1 MKEVPK
7 ATMLEKAAGS
17 RAMSIGMSAAAA
29 ATPLILAPGPEALL
43 LAGAAALLPALTGS
57 IAGKR
62 FTDRVEITVR
72 GINEELAAHAE
83 KIQNISDE
91 TFQLLND
98 IIVTVCS
105 TTDIGKL
112 DYLRRAA
119 ANLVADEDIAATVT
133 TQLGRVVRDISFA
146 EIEFI
151 RHTFSKNWVMITDT
165 EEFFKSNPNGALYKI
180 KSPEAIMIRSLANL
194 GVLVEPMNRSNGDPA
209 ITYEFSWLAAKLL
222 ALVVGPKCAN

>member
-1 MKEVPK
+1 
-7 ATMLEKAAGS
+7 MLV
-17 RAMSIGMSAAAA
+17 
-29 ATPLILAPGPEALL
+29 
-43 LAGAAALLPALTGS
+43 GAANLLPALVNS
-57 IAGKR
+57 IAAKR
-62 FTDRVEITVR
+62 FSDRVETTIR
-72 GINEELAAHAE
+72 GINAELTAHVE
-83 KIQNISDE
+83 KVNNISDE

-98 IIVTVCS
+98 IVVTVYS

-119 ANLVADEDIAATVT
+119 SNLIADEDIATTVT

-151 RHTFSKNWVMITDT
+151 RSTFSKNWVMITDT
-165 EEFFKSNPNGALYKI
+165 EEFFKSNPNGALYKV

-194 GVLVEPMNRSNGDPA
+194 GVMVEPMSRSSGEPA

-222 ALVVGPKCAN
+222 ALVVGPRE